1 MSQLHADSKP
11 FPLLLGVLVL
21 LGCGSTRNL
30 LSDRYDCAELSSL
43 AHYRSIEVVFPG
55 EKPRQVDD
63 FYICPEYATWVDRES
78 GKYVSVPVRSLAEI
92 RVGGKDSLRGA
103 GMSIGFIAGV
113 AAGAGFAAVVRSQD
127 ATVPIRSGKQGPSLV
142 LASGVVGAA
151 AGLMHDLAGSS
162 RYTVCMGCR
171 E

>member
-1 MSQLHADSKP
+1 MSQVHIGSKG
-11 FPLLLGVLVL
+11 FPILLGALVL

-55 EKPRQVDD
+55 ERPRKVDD

-78 GKYVSVPVRSLAEI
+78 GKHVSVPVRSLAEI

-103 GMSIGFIAGV
+103 GLPIGFVAGV
-113 AAGAGFAAVVRSQD
+113 AAGAGFAAVVNSENP
-127 ATVPIRSGKQGPSLV
+127 TVPIRTGGQGPSLV
-142 LASGVVGAA
+142 LASGMVGAA

-162 RYTVCMGCR
+162 RYTVCMGCK